1 MFPEGRILE
10 FMIVGALALMIIG
23 PKDLPIMLRKLGQFV
38 GRMRGMAAE
47 FRASFD
53 ELARQSELDELRK
66 EVEALRSAQ
75 PLQMAADAPGHAE
88 VQQTF
93 DDIHASLNAGGMQL
107 NPAAAYQPLESLDA
121 LPADAPAMTPLPK
134 AEAAPRPPARKPR
147 AAKPK
152 PVVDA
157 PPPVPPKPPGR
168 KTAARK
174 PKAEAPS

>member
-1 MFPEGRILE
+1 
-10 FMIVGALALMIIG
+10 MIVGALALMIIG

-66 EVEALRSAQ
+66 EVEALRNAQ
-75 PLQMAADAPGHAE
+75 PLQMAAAAAGHAE

-121 LPADAPAMTPLPK
+121 LPADPPAMTPLPK
-134 AEAAPRPPARKPR
+134 AELAAKPPARKPR
-147 AAKPK
+147 AARSKAA
-152 PVVDA
+152 VET
-157 PPPVPPKPPGR
+157 PPPAPPKPPATPKPGR

-174 PKAEAPS
+174 PRAEAPS